1 MTKVRKHPM
10 QKIVFDDRGV
20 ARFQTNK
27 IIEYILDNGGIDLN
41 QIARLDFD
49 REDRAQ
55 FAQLIGYS
63 VSGYG
68 DLSYAIDV
76 GKADRQVEKVKWAID
91 EQTG

>member
-1 MTKVRKHPM
+1 MGKARKHPM
-10 QKIVFDDRGV
+10 QKIVFVNNV
-20 ARFQTNK
+20 ARFQRNK
-27 IIEYILDNGGIDLN
+27 IVEFLLDNGSADMN
-41 QIARLDFD
+41 FIAALDFD

-76 GKADRQVEKVKWAID
+76 GKADRQVERVKWAID